1 VKREIWRNSFT
12 FRLSFLTSD
21 FSPLTFHTPGS
32 ATMPASIFIYNILR
46 NFTFAG
52 ITAEYYFYTR
62 MKNAFRISL
71 LLWLSISLCSCPY
84 SSPYKLD
91 DEPTMYVEDV
101 LLGSWSAVIKKE
113 NSLREEPVK
122 LVLSKKND
130 TEYFISITGDMD
142 ELRQFDVMAADSI
155 NGTAFM
161 STVGS
166 NQFLN
171 ISIKSQTYIAELR
184 LKDGRLSILPLVEH
198 FTSKLVQNNA
208 ALRTCVDFHYKT
220 RVHPM
225 VDEDFC
231 LKDMVK
237 VN

>member
-1 VKREIWRNSFT
+1 
-12 FRLSFLTSD
+12 
-21 FSPLTFHTPGS
+21 
-32 ATMPASIFIYNILR
+32 
-46 NFTFAG
+46 
-52 ITAEYYFYTR
+52 

-91 DEPTMYVEDV
+91 DQPTMYVEDIF
-101 LLGSWSAVIKKE
+101 LGSWTTVIKKGG
-113 NSLREEPVK
+113 SDREEPVT

-130 TEYFISITGDMD
+130 TEYNISITGDMN
-142 ELRQFDVMAADSI
+142 ELRRFNVMATDSI

-161 STVGS
+161 STVGT

-184 LKDGRLSILPLVEH
+184 FKDGKLSILPLVEH

-237 VN
+237 IN

>member
-1 VKREIWRNSFT
+1 ME
-12 FRLSFLTSD
+12 
-21 FSPLTFHTPGS
+21 
-32 ATMPASIFIYNILR
+32 ATSIFILR
-46 NFTFAG
+46 SFTLASVT
-52 ITAEYYFYTR
+52 IEHYFYIR
-62 MKNAFRISL
+62 VKRVFYISL

-91 DEPTMYVEDV
+91 DEPTIYVEDA
-101 LLGSWSAVIKKE
+101 LLGSWATVVIKE
-113 NSLREEPVK
+113 NSTREEPIR

-130 TEYFISITGDMD
+130 TEYFISITGEMD
-142 ELRQFDVMAADSI
+142 ELRRFNIMAEDSI

-161 STVGS
+161 SVVGG

-171 ISIKSQTYIAELR
+171 ISVKSQTYIAELKY
-184 LKDGRLSILPLVEH
+184 KDGKLSILPLVEH

-225 VDEDFC
+225 VDNEFC